1 MNNRA
6 WYVQSRPIIREGS
19 LEGTGIGI
27 LSGYS
32 GWDLLKTYV
41 VSLD

>member
-19 LEGTGIGI
+19 LEGTGRHTVR
-27 LSGYS
+27 L
-32 GWDLLKTYV
+32 
-41 VSLD
+41 